1 MEASETAS
9 EWPVED
15 FVLLPVFRVKTG
27 PNYPICTAREKSK
40 MFGREFRERQS
51 QTLSDDNKSIQLSFS
66 EEELM
71 PVNRRF
77 MTKMRNNALG
87 LLTGS

>member
-1 MEASETAS
+1 M
-9 EWPVED
+9 
-15 FVLLPVFRVKTG
+15 
-27 PNYPICTAREKSK
+27 SK

-51 QTLSDDNKSIQLSFS
+51 QTLSDDNESIQLSFS

-77 MTKMRNNALG
+77 MKKMRNNALG
-87 LLTGS
+87 LLTGSSRMPHRRLF

>member
-1 MEASETAS
+1 M
-9 EWPVED
+9 
-15 FVLLPVFRVKTG
+15 
-27 PNYPICTAREKSK
+27 SK

-51 QTLSDDNKSIQLSFS
+51 QTLSDDNESIQLSFS

-77 MTKMRNNALG
+77 MKKMRNNALG
-87 LLTGS
+87 LLTGSSRMPHRKLFCRWMTSTSRDSTLSYDK

>member
-1 MEASETAS
+1 M
-9 EWPVED
+9 
-15 FVLLPVFRVKTG
+15 
-27 PNYPICTAREKSK
+27 SK

-51 QTLSDDNKSIQLSFS
+51 QTLYDDNESIQLSFS

-77 MTKMRNNALG
+77 MKKMRNNALG
-87 LLTGS
+87 LLTGLSRMPHRRLF